1 MLTESRA
8 KSENMIGKTGF
19 KIELNDP
26 KAFQNKINLVVLPN
40 PESME
45 SIAVE
50 KLDTKD
56 QKQATT
62 AAEAMAMVL

>member
-8 KSENMIGKTGF
+8 KSYNKIGETGF
-19 KIELNDP
+19 KIELKDP

-40 PESME
+40 PENME

-50 KLDTKD
+50 KFDTKD